1 MTARLRLAALALAA
15 LAAPT
20 APAAAQTAAPPLP
33 PLVLDSLI
41 TPASPALVLLG
52 ASPVTIERPT
62 TPKAVALALASAVRD
77 ADGVPKD
84 VAIEF
89 SPYWLTAHPKLT
101 FEGYYQAGVGQRIVQ
116 TLGLSLGTSRL
127 EPTVTD
133 GPAGTAV
140 AFGFRTT
147 PFGGSANPQLAAV
160 ADSLREL
167 QVGFGREALDQQE
180 AAEKRVRESHP
191 DLTDEQVDS
200 LVDPM
205 VDSLLPEV
213 WAKYEAAI
221 ATAGGRMQ
229 TLDNERVGLLVD
241 LAGAMVVDFPG
252 DVADSGFVSRV
263 GLWVAP
269 AYRPVDGKIEL
280 IALAR
285 YLLDRRDRT
294 DDRSQFD
301 FGLRSILNIGAL
313 AGSLEAVEHAGDDLP
328 NGQAPSYR
336 LAASFE
342 YRVGASTA
350 VSFTFGR
357 DDREDEPGEGAG
369 IVARLAINLG
379 MGQIP
384 LLQLGGA
391 K

>member
-1 MTARLRLAALALAA
+1 MTAALRITALALAA
-15 LAAPT
+15 LAAAA
-20 APAAAQTAAPPLP
+20 APAAAQGLP
-33 PLVLDSLI
+33 PLALDSLI

-62 TPKAVALALASAVRD
+62 TPKAVAFALASAVRD

-89 SPYWLTAHPKLT
+89 SPYWLTSHPTLT
-101 FEGYYQAGVGQRIVQ
+101 FDGYYEAGVGQRILQ

-127 EPTVTD
+127 EPAVAD

-140 AFGFRTT
+140 AFGFRMT

-167 QVGFGREALDQQE
+167 QVAFGREVLDQQE
-180 AAEKRVRESHP
+180 AAAEHVRETAAGP
-191 DLTDEQVDS
+191 LTDEQVDS
-200 LVDPM
+200 IVDAGA
-205 VDSLLPEV
+205 DSMSAAL
-213 WAKYEAAI
+213 WASKYDAAV
-221 ATAGGRMQ
+221 TAAGRRMRA
-229 TLDNERVGLLVD
+229 LDDERVGLLVD
-241 LAGAMVVDFPG
+241 LAGAMVVDFPA
-252 DVADSGFVSRV
+252 DVADSGFVSRAGV
-263 GLWVAP
+263 WVAP
-269 AYRPVDGKIEL
+269 AYRPADGRIEL

-301 FGLRSILNIGAL
+301 FGLRSILNVGAL
-313 AGSLEAVEHAGDDLP
+313 AGSVEAVEHAGDDLP
-328 NGQAPSYR
+328 NGEAPSYR

-342 YRVGASTA
+342 YRVGASSA

-369 IVARLAINLG
+369 IVARLALNLG

-384 LLQLGGA
+384 LLRIGGA
-391 K
+391 R

>member
-1 MTARLRLAALALAA
+1 MSARLRIVSIALAA
-15 LAAPT
+15 LAA
-20 APAAAQTAAPPLP
+20 AAAPGAAQGLP
-33 PLVLDSLI
+33 ALALDSLI

-62 TPKAVALALASAVRD
+62 TPKAVALALATAVRD
-77 ADGVPKD
+77 AEGVPKD
-84 VAIEF
+84 IAIEF
-89 SPYWLTAHPKLT
+89 SPYWLTAHPALT
-101 FEGYYQAGVGQRIVQ
+101 FDAYYKAGVGQRIVQ
-116 TLGLSLGTSRL
+116 TFGLSLGTSRL
-127 EPTVTD
+127 EPAVAD

-140 AFGFRTT
+140 AFGFRMT
-147 PFGGSANPQLAAV
+147 PFGGSANPQLVAV
-160 ADSLREL
+160 ADSLRQL
-167 QVGFGREALDQQE
+167 QVAFDKEVLDGEQATE
-180 AAEKRVRESHP
+180 EG
-191 DLTDEQVDS
+191 LTDAQIDS
-200 LVDPM
+200 I
-205 VDSLLPEV
+205 
-213 WAKYEAAI
+213 WTTKYDTAVTAA
-221 ATAGGRMQ
+221 GLRMQ
-229 TLDNERVGLLVD
+229 ALDNERVGLLVD
-241 LAGAMVVDFPG
+241 LAGAMVVDFPA

-263 GLWVAP
+263 GVWIAP

-328 NGQAPSYR
+328 NGEAPSYR

-369 IVARLAINLG
+369 IVARLALNLG

-384 LLQLGGA
+384 LLRLGGA
-391 K
+391 P